1 MGLKELINKGLD
13 KATDK
18 GSFFEGD
25 GLLNVFKKITSESKA
40 DYLKKLKKNGASEEE
55 LEREADRW
63 DRANKKGT
71 KKSKEEPVNK
81 FRGGLMRKPKLA
93 KRGF

>member
-71 KKSKEEPVNK
+71 
-81 FRGGLMRKPKLA
+81 RGGLMRKPKLA

>member
-71 KKSKEEPVNK
+71 KSKEEPVKK